1 MKQLGNRYMNIVAI
15 SIDIAKGDDT
25 SRSKMLKKI
34 ISREMRQRRYKK
46 CQELICTSTGDSLR

>member
-1 MKQLGNRYMNIVAI
+1 MNIVAI